1 MHSAGISCH
10 LMIPAHKSRI
20 VLASNRIFALAPVA
34 SSPQAQPPN
43 VAFLLPE
50 SKGGRVAI
58 TPEGAVFLLDAPSS
72 GGGSGCGGGGSSSCP
87 RKLSASALLPPDDD
101 PGSIGRRCMPVLAH
115 DGDHCMRVAAA
126 CLLDDDDDNDNADVD
141 NGLQGQP
148 QRAGQCVVIYFA
160 PPPSLPWP
168 LSTCGWAGGGE
179 GTVVRAMGPRS
190 GRRQV
195 ACKRTALQAGGSC
208 TRSRAAAM
216 T

>member
-72 GGGSGCGGGGSSSCP
+72 GGGSRCGGGGGSSST
-87 RKLSASALLPPDDD
+87 RKLSASAPLPSDDD
-101 PGSIGRRCMPVLAH
+101 PGSIGRRCMPVLAR

-160 PPPSLPWP
+160 PPPLPP
-168 LSTCGWAGGGE
+168 MAPIDLRLGGGGG
-179 GTVVRAMGPRS
+179 GTVDRAMGPRS

-195 ACKRTALQAGGSC
+195 ACKRTAFQAGGSC
-208 TRSRAAAM
+208 TRLRAAAM